1 MHTEHL
7 QRVRFGVVAL
17 AWFIAVCVAS
27 AIVFVVLALGL
38 VESDSTI
45 AERLEMSAIA
55 LGFFTGGLFAGLRAR
70 EAPILHGIAIAL
82 FSMVVWFLFN
92 VLSTILFP
100 GSEWVAL
107 TPNFTLALML
117 VQIGAAVLGARWG
130 YRTATRGARAA

>member
-7 QRVRFGVVAL
+7 QRVRLGVVAL
-17 AWFIAVCVAS
+17 AWFIAVCAAS
-27 AIVFVVLALGL
+27 AIIFVVFALGL
-38 VESDSTI
+38 VEADSRI

-70 EAPILHGIAIAL
+70 EAPILHGIGIAL

-100 GSEWVAL
+100 GSEWTAL
-107 TPNFTLALML
+107 TPNFTVALML

-130 YRTATRGARAA
+130 YRTATRGGRV

>member
-1 MHTEHL
+1 M
-7 QRVRFGVVAL
+7 AL

-27 AIVFVVLALGL
+27 AIVFIVLALGL

-55 LGFFTGGLFAGLRAR
+55 LGFFAGGLFAGLRAR
-70 EAPILHGIAIAL
+70 EAPILHGIGIAL
-82 FSMVVWFLFN
+82 FSMVVWFVFN
-92 VLSTILFP
+92 VLSTLLFP
-100 GSEWVAL
+100 SSEWVAL

-130 YRTATRGARAA
+130 YRTATRGTRAA